1 MGIFRFRPS
10 EGAPV
15 EAAAKKRTE
24 IASFMALLLLVLLLL
39 ESEGDLLS
47 DAGYRSIYTSEC
59 GGHLRQSRP
68 VFQAPTGIKSG
79 GNVLSTAQGQN
90 ERLLFQTQC

>member
-1 MGIFRFRPS
+1 MFSACPVGIVRLRVT

-24 IASFMALLLLVLLLL
+24 IASFMALLFLMVLLLL

-47 DAGYRSIYTSEC
+47 DAGHGSIYTCEWGPFTSEPP
-59 GGHLRQSRP
+59 GIPSSDRQ
-68 VFQAPTGIKSG
+68 
-79 GNVLSTAQGQN
+79 
-90 ERLLFQTQC
+90 